1 MTTVSPPAPRER
13 KALPI
18 RPSGQVAPRVGAPL
32 VQTAPVAEGLDTLP
46 QRAGPA
52 SALALAAA
60 GFPGL
65 TIEPAH
71 ERGVIERALAEQAL
85 DRIGLAYLRADEAS
99 GAPPPEQVAALGE
112 LARQCEQRRLRGVR
126 AELSGPVSLA
136 LQIVDDQERPLAYD
150 PPLREAL
157 AQHLALR
164 GIWLYEQLSLTLGG
178 ALICLDEP
186 FLEALGTPFCPLDW
200 EEGGAMLARTLAEL
214 PAPRGLCVAGAPN
227 WAAVLALPV
236 ELVFFDAYEQSAG
249 LIQAA
254 SAVAGYLDR
263 GGILGWGIVPTDP
276 LILAQERAETLARRF
291 ISSVEYLAAAGAIA
305 VEQVWSAALISTSSG
320 LGHLPPALA
329 TQVAASC
336 DEVAAWLRQHYQP
349 EGSGQGAGSEAAP
362 PEDSKQTA
370 V

>member
-13 KALPI
+13 KALPV
-18 RPSGQVAPRVGAPL
+18 RPLCQAAPRVGAP
-32 VQTAPVAEGLDTLP
+32 VTQAAPVAEGLGALP
-46 QRAGPA
+46 QRAGRA
-52 SALALAAA
+52 SVLALAAA

-71 ERGVIERALAEQAL
+71 ERGVVERALAEQAL
-85 DRIGLAYLRADEAS
+85 DRIGLAYLRAEGIS
-99 GAPPPEQVAALGE
+99 GAPPPEHVAALSE
-112 LARQCEQRRLRGVR
+112 LTRQCEQARLRGVR
-126 AELSGPVSLA
+126 VELSGPVSLG

-157 AQHLALR
+157 VQHLALR
-164 GIWLYEQLSLTLGG
+164 GIWLHAQLSVALGG
-178 ALICLDEP
+178 GLICLDEP
-186 FLEALGTPFCPLDW
+186 FLEALGTPFCPIDW
-200 EEGGAMLARTLAEL
+200 EEGGALLARTLAEL

-236 ELVFFDAYEQSAG
+236 DLVFFDAYEQSAG

-276 LILAQERAETLARRF
+276 LALAQERAETLARRF

-305 VEQVWSAALISTSSG
+305 VEQVRATALISTSGG

-329 TQVAASC
+329 ALAAVRC
-336 DEVAAWLRQHYQP
+336 DEVAAWLREHEQP
-349 EGSGQGAGSEAAP
+349 EG
-362 PEDSKQTA
+362 
-370 V
+370 